1 MSTFDKIFGKIEE
14 IIAGIC
20 LTIMSILAFTNV
32 LARYFF
38 HASFSFSDEI
48 TTYLFV
54 LLSLIGA
61 SIAAKR
67 HEHLG
72 FTVIEDLVPPT
83 VKKILNFISYLMA
96 VIFTS
101 IIFYYGILMVTSQY
115 TLGQKTAGMQWPEWI
130 FGSFVPIGSFFVLI
144 RFLQILI
151 HIISGKNR
159 KDERK
164 ALQEQRQKEMM

>member
-20 LTIMSILAFTNV
+20 LTIMSVLAFTNV

-54 LLSLIGA
+54 LLSLVGA
-61 SIAAKR
+61 AIAAKR

-72 FTVIEDLVPPT
+72 FTVIEDLVPPRI
-83 VKKILNFISYLMA
+83 KRILNFISYLMA

-101 IIFYYGILMVTSQY
+101 IIFYYGILMVISQY

-159 KDERK
+159 EDERK

>member
-72 FTVIEDLVPPT
+72 FRFSSSCY
-83 VKKILNFISYLMA
+83 KKNTKFHKLFNGRNIYR
-96 VIFTS
+96 
-101 IIFYYGILMVTSQY
+101 YY
-115 TLGQKTAGMQWPEWI
+115 
-130 FGSFVPIGSFFVLI
+130 
-144 RFLQILI
+144 FLFR
-151 HIISGKNR
+151 HINGN
-159 KDERK
+159 
-164 ALQEQRQKEMM
+164 

>member
-1 MSTFDKIFGKIEE
+1 MSTFDKIFGEIEE
-14 IIAGIC
+14 IIAGVC
-20 LTIMSILAFTNV
+20 LTIMSVLAFTNV

-54 LLSLIGA
+54 LLSLVGA
-61 SIAAKR
+61 AIAAKR

-72 FTVIEDLVPPT
+72 FTVIEDLVPPHI
-83 VKKILNFISYLMA
+83 KRILNFISYLMA

-101 IIFYYGILMVTSQY
+101 IIFYYGILMVISQY

-130 FGSFVPIGSFFVLI
+130 FGSFSPIGSFFVLI
-144 RFLQILI
+144 RFLQILV

-159 KDERK
+159 EDERK
-164 ALQEQRQKEMM
+164 ALQEQRQKEMI

>member
-20 LTIMSILAFTNV
+20 LTVMSVLAFANV
-32 LARYFF
+32 CARYFF

-54 LLSLIGA
+54 LLSLMGA
-61 SIAAKR
+61 AIAAKR

-72 FTVIEDLVPPT
+72 FTVIEDLVSP
-83 VKKILNFISYLMA
+83 KIKRVLNFISYLMA
-96 VIFTS
+96 VVFS
-101 IIFYYGILMVTSQY
+101 ALIFYYGILMVISQY
-115 TLGQKTAGMQWPEWI
+115 NLEQKTANMQWPEWI
-130 FGSFVPIGSFFVLI
+130 FGSFVPIGAFFVLV

-151 HIISGKNR
+151 HIIKGKNR
-159 KDERK
+159 KEERK
-164 ALQEQRQKEMM
+164 ALEQERQEEMM

>member
-101 IIFYYGILMVTSQY
+101 IIFYYGILMVISQY
-115 TLGQKTAGMQWPEWI
+115 TLGQKTAGIQWPEWI

>member
-1 MSTFDKIFGKIEE
+1 MSIFDKIFGKIEE

-20 LTIMSILAFTNV
+20 LTIMSVLAFTNV

-54 LLSLIGA
+54 LLSLVGA
-61 SIAAKR
+61 AIAAKR

-72 FTVIEDLVPPT
+72 FTVIEDLVPPHI
-83 VKKILNFISYLMA
+83 KRILNFISYLMA

-101 IIFYYGILMVTSQY
+101 IIFYYGILMVISQY
-115 TLGQKTAGMQWPEWI
+115 TLGQKTANMQWPEWI
-130 FGSFVPIGSFFVLI
+130 FGSFVPIGAFFVLI

-159 KDERK
+159 ENERK

>member
-1 MSTFDKIFGKIEE
+1 
-14 IIAGIC
+14 
-20 LTIMSILAFTNV
+20 MSILAFTNV

-101 IIFYYGILMVTSQY
+101 IIFYYGILMVISQY

-130 FGSFVPIGSFFVLI
+130 FGSFIPIGSFFVLI

>member
-101 IIFYYGILMVTSQY
+101 IIFYYGILMVISQY

-130 FGSFVPIGSFFVLI
+130 FGSFIPIGSFFVLI

>member
-72 FTVIEDLVPPT
+72 FTVIEDLVP
-83 VKKILNFISYLMA
+83 LL
-96 VIFTS
+96 
-101 IIFYYGILMVTSQY
+101 
-115 TLGQKTAGMQWPEWI
+115 
-130 FGSFVPIGSFFVLI
+130 
-144 RFLQILI
+144 
-151 HIISGKNR
+151 
-159 KDERK
+159 
-164 ALQEQRQKEMM
+164 

>member
-83 VKKILNFISYLMA
+83 VKKILNFY
-96 VIFTS
+96 
-101 IIFYYGILMVTSQY
+101 
-115 TLGQKTAGMQWPEWI
+115 
-130 FGSFVPIGSFFVLI
+130 I
-144 RFLQILI
+144 R
-151 HIISGKNR
+151 
-159 KDERK
+159 
-164 ALQEQRQKEMM
+164 

>member
-20 LTIMSILAFTNV
+20 LIVMSVLAFANV
-32 LARYFF
+32 CARYFF

-54 LLSLIGA
+54 LLSLMGA
-61 SIAAKR
+61 AIAAKR

-72 FTVIEDLVPPT
+72 FTVIEDLVSP
-83 VKKILNFISYLMA
+83 KIKRVLNFISYLMA
-96 VIFTS
+96 VVFS
-101 IIFYYGILMVTSQY
+101 ALIFYYGILMVISQY
-115 TLGQKTAGMQWPEWI
+115 NLEQKTANMQWPEWI
-130 FGSFVPIGSFFVLI
+130 FGSFVPIGSFFVLM

-151 HIISGKNR
+151 HIIKGKNR

-164 ALQEQRQKEMM
+164 ALEQQRQEEMM

>member
-72 FTVIEDLVPPT
+72 FTVIEDLVPPAI
-83 VKKILNFISYLMA
+83 KRILNFISYLMA
-96 VIFTS
+96 VIFTG
-101 IIFYYGILMVTSQY
+101 IIFYFGILMVISQY
-115 TLGQKTAGMQWPEWI
+115 TLEQKTAGMQWPEWI
-130 FGSFVPIGSFFVLI
+130 FGAFVPIGSFFVLI

>member
-1 MSTFDKIFGKIEE
+1 MSTFDKIFGKIEG
-14 IIAGIC
+14 IIAGVC
-20 LTIMSILAFTNV
+20 LTVMSVLAFTNV

-54 LLSLIGA
+54 LLSLVGA
-61 SIAAKR
+61 AIAAKR

-72 FTVIEDLVPPT
+72 FTVIEDLVPPRI
-83 VKKILNFISYLMA
+83 KRILNFISYLMA

-101 IIFYYGILMVTSQY
+101 IIFYYGILMVISQY

-159 KDERK
+159 EDERK

>member
-14 IIAGIC
+14 IIAGVC
-20 LTIMSILAFTNV
+20 LTIMSVLAFTNV

-54 LLSLIGA
+54 LLSLVGA
-61 SIAAKR
+61 AIAAKR

-72 FTVIEDLVPPT
+72 FTVIEDLVPPHI
-83 VKKILNFISYLMA
+83 KRILNFISYLMA

-101 IIFYYGILMVTSQY
+101 IIFYYGILMVISQY

-130 FGSFVPIGSFFVLI
+130 FGSFIPIGSFFVLI
-144 RFLQILI
+144 RFLQILV

-159 KDERK
+159 EDERK
-164 ALQEQRQKEMM
+164 ALQEQRQKEMI

>member
-101 IIFYYGILMVTSQY
+101 IIFYYGILMVISQY
-115 TLGQKTAGMQWPEWI
+115 TLGQKTAGMQWSEWI

>member
-67 HEHLG
+67 HEHLV

-101 IIFYYGILMVTSQY
+101 IIFYYGILMVISQY

>member
-20 LTIMSILAFTNV
+20 LTVMSVLAFANV
-32 LARYFF
+32 CARYFF

-54 LLSLIGA
+54 LLSLMGA
-61 SIAAKR
+61 AIAAKR

-72 FTVIEDLVPPT
+72 FTVIEDLVSP
-83 VKKILNFISYLMA
+83 KIKRVLNFISYLMA
-96 VIFTS
+96 VVFS
-101 IIFYYGILMVTSQY
+101 ALIFYYGILMVISQY
-115 TLGQKTAGMQWPEWI
+115 NLEQKTANMQWSEWI
-130 FGSFVPIGSFFVLI
+130 FGSFVPIGAFFVLV

-151 HIISGKNR
+151 HIIKGKNR
-159 KDERK
+159 KEERK
-164 ALQEQRQKEMM
+164 ALEQERQEEMM

>member
-72 FTVIEDLVPPT
+72 FTVIEDLVPPAI
-83 VKKILNFISYLMA
+83 KRILNFISYLMA
-96 VIFTS
+96 VIFTG
-101 IIFYYGILMVTSQY
+101 IIF
-115 TLGQKTAGMQWPEWI
+115 
-130 FGSFVPIGSFFVLI
+130 
-144 RFLQILI
+144 
-151 HIISGKNR
+151 IS
-159 KDERK
+159 
-164 ALQEQRQKEMM
+164 AY

>member
-1 MSTFDKIFGKIEE
+1 
-14 IIAGIC
+14 
-20 LTIMSILAFTNV
+20 
-32 LARYFF
+32 
-38 HASFSFSDEI
+38 
-48 TTYLFV
+48 
-54 LLSLIGA
+54 
-61 SIAAKR
+61 
-67 HEHLG
+67 
-72 FTVIEDLVPPT
+72 
-83 VKKILNFISYLMA
+83 MA

-101 IIFYYGILMVTSQY
+101 IIFYYGILMVISQY

>member
-83 VKKILNFISYLMA
+83 VKKILNFISYLIA

-101 IIFYYGILMVTSQY
+101 IIFYYGILMVISQY